1 MGGLSDADA
10 DDRIAE
16 AAEMVRG
23 YCGWHVWPSEDQTVT
38 VDARGGD
45 MVPLPTL
52 KLTAVDTVEHRELYD
67 HTSTWTAATSG
78 WDFSEGGWLLASG
91 CWPDGPRTVRVAMTS
106 GWPDCPRGVAAVVV
120 GLAGRLAR
128 MPGGISSEQ
137 SGGESVS
144 YTTSGGSEDSGADG
158 QLTRAEQ
165 RVLDLYRLDNRP

>member
-1 MGGLSDADA
+1 GSRVRRAPPATRRPDVASDTELRERLQRRPGMGGLSDADA

-120 GLAGRLAR
+120 GLA
-128 MPGGISSEQ
+128 
-137 SGGESVS
+137 
-144 YTTSGGSEDSGADG
+144 
-158 QLTRAEQ
+158 
-165 RVLDLYRLDNRP
+165 